1 MDFSTVQVLT
11 FVTSGCDEELHARNV
26 SLYTFYDGQLT
37 FPTQLLINTKLPAD
51 ICGYQY
57 TYIKLTN
64 FAIISCLHRFVQ
76 KNRFV
81 FNTNSNSPDNQET

>member
-1 MDFSTVQVLT
+1 MLI
-11 FVTSGCDEELHARNV
+11 FVTSRCDEELHARNV
-26 SLYTFYDGQLT
+26 SLYTFNNSQLT
-37 FPTQLLINTKLPAD
+37 FPTELLIYTKLPAD

-64 FAIISCLHRFVQ
+64 FAIISCFHRFVQ

-81 FNTNSNSPDNQET
+81 FNANSPDNQET

>member
-1 MDFSTVQVLT
+1 MDFNTVQVLI
-11 FVTSGCDEELHARNV
+11 FVTSRCDEEFHARNV
-26 SLYTFYDGQLT
+26 SLYTFNDGHLT
-37 FPTQLLINTKLPAD
+37 LSTQLLIKTKLPAD

-81 FNTNSNSPDNQET
+81 CNANPPDNQET

>member
-1 MDFSTVQVLT
+1 MDFNTVQVLI
-11 FVTSGCDEELHARNV
+11 FMTSRSDEELHARNV
-26 SLYTFYDGQLT
+26 SLYTFNDDQLT
-37 FPTQLLINTKLPAD
+37 FLTQLLINTKLPAD

-81 FNTNSNSPDNQET
+81 FNAYSPDNQET